1 MEREI
6 VMSPMC
12 DAITVA
18 VKACSACSGGLLETD
33 KFCRWCGAHQLDGVT
48 DKQPASMPLSIS
60 AASSQLARY
69 TTSQLQPQGAGTNL
83 YRRVSGPLVSA
94 VIAGVSANASAEQ
107 SRWMKRAILALISI
121 PIWLMIV
128 LLSPLDAYA
137 AAKNLSREIQ

>member
-6 VMSPMC
+6 VISPIC

-33 KFCRWCGAHQLDGVT
+33 TFCRWCGAHQLEVATGE
-48 DKQPASMPLSIS
+48 QPTSASLAMP
-60 AASSQLARY
+60 AASSQQARY
-69 TTSQLQPQGAGTNL
+69 ATSRLPPQDADTNL

-94 VIAGVSANASAEQ
+94 VIAGVSANASPEQ
-107 SRWMKRAILALISI
+107 SRWMKQAILALISI

-137 AAKNLSREIQ
+137 AAKNLLRESQ